1 MIKSLCTIATRSNLE
16 ELLLMIYSFRLFHD
30 EKSCS
35 IYVLCDHET
44 TDAIF
49 GSENV
54 LGLLNCTNMMGV
66 YFNSSLPTYD
76 PSDDNGWVNLMLTKT
91 NVMDFALH
99 DHGETLFV
107 DSDLIF
113 LAPITDLSF
122 DACEVILS
130 PHRILKTEEAKHG
143 TYNGGFVATNRA
155 DFPQWWR
162 DATAKNPKFFE
173 QYCLNDASEDYEV
186 KVAPPWHNFGWFR
199 VSPWH
204 QENYTQNLNRMGID
218 DDEHLCYD
226 GVKISSVHT
235 HLTQK
240 EARFQVLNRLLISL
254 FEQTSNSKYKAIGN
268 YAKSLGLIPSVPVG
282 TS

>member
-16 ELLLMIYSFRLFHD
+16 ELLLMIYSFRLFHN
-30 EKSCS
+30 ENECH
-35 IYVLCDHET
+35 IYVNCDQET
-44 TDAIF
+44 TNTIF
-49 GSENV
+49 GQGNR
-54 LGLLNCTNMMGV
+54 GDLLNLGNLMGV
-66 YFNSSLPTYD
+66 HFDSCLTAYD

-91 NVMDFALH
+91 VVMDRAIQGC
-99 DHGETLFV
+99 GETLFV

-113 LAPITDLSF
+113 LAPINGLYF
-122 DACEVILS
+122 DDCDVILS

-173 QYCLNDASEDYEV
+173 QYCLNDAHQDYR
-186 KVAPPWHNFGWFR
+186 VADAPAHHNFGWFR

-204 QENYTQNLNRMGID
+204 QMNYLEVLQMLAVD
-218 DDEHLCYD
+218 DDNFLCYNENR
-226 GVKISSVHT
+226 VSSVHT
-235 HLTQK
+235 HLLQK
-240 EARFQVLNRLLISL
+240 EARFHILNRLLISL
-254 FEQTSNSKYKAIGN
+254 FEQTSNPKYKAIEN

-282 TS
+282 TT